1 MTADEFKNSLEGEL
15 IQKDDAGYDEA
26 RAVYNAMIDKR
37 PAMIAKCA
45 NVADVQAAIRFA
57 RESGMRTAIRGGGHN
72 AGGLGIVDDGLV
84 IDLSAFNDV
93 TVDPAAGTIRAGGGC
108 TWNEVDK
115 VGHEHG
121 LATPAGI
128 ISTTGVGG
136 LTLGG
141 GVGHLTRKYGLTIDN
156 ILAADMVLAD
166 GRTVTASAE
175 ENEDLYW
182 AIRGGGGNFG
192 VVTSFLFKAH
202 PVHTNFAGPMLWD
215 IEKTPQVMQWY
226 REFITKAPEELNG
239 FFAFLTVPPADPF
252 PEHLHLKIMCGVVWC
267 YCGDLDR
274 AEEVF
279 KPIRAFEPPALDG
292 VGPLPHPAVQS
303 MFDPLYPPGLQ
314 WYWRADFMGELSD
327 DAIAEHA
334 RFGAATPTMHS
345 TMHMYPINGAAARPS
360 NTDTPWAYRDATWAQ
375 VMVGVDPDPANND
388 KIVSWTKDYFDAV
401 HPYSAGGAYV
411 NFMMEEGQE
420 RVQATYG
427 DNYARLARIKKQYD
441 PDNFFNVNQ
450 NIRP

>member
-37 PAMIAKCA
+37 PAMIVKCA

-84 IDLSAFNDV
+84 IDLSAFKDV

-115 VGHEHG
+115 AGHEHG

-252 PEHLHLKIMCGVVWC
+252 PEHLHLKSRSCAAWCG
-267 YCGDLDR
+267 
-274 AEEVF
+274 
-279 KPIRAFEPPALDG
+279 
-292 VGPLPHPAVQS
+292 
-303 MFDPLYPPGLQ
+303 
-314 WYWRADFMGELSD
+314 
-327 DAIAEHA
+327 AIAAIWTGPKRCSSRSVPSSRRHSMASA
-334 RFGAATPTMHS
+334 RCRIRRCRACSTRSTRRGCSGTGGPTS
-345 TMHMYPINGAAARPS
+345 
-360 NTDTPWAYRDATWAQ
+360 W
-375 VMVGVDPDPANND
+375 
-388 KIVSWTKDYFDAV
+388 VS
-401 HPYSAGGAYV
+401 
-411 NFMMEEGQE
+411 
-420 RVQATYG
+420 
-427 DNYARLARIKKQYD
+427 
-441 PDNFFNVNQ
+441 
-450 NIRP
+450 